1 MNMKKTMVSLA
12 AASLIATSAMAADK
26 GIDIETTGQAV
37 LYYNTAGT
45 NATNGADLFKNK
57 SSVANFGIQLNLNA
71 DLKNNFTFGS
81 QINYLGTLGLEKGIV
96 SGTMQN
102 TNGNITENN
111 IADDIYLS
119 KIFIAKKMG
128 NTTLK
133 LGRQELP
140 KSLSPLAFSE
150 GWNVFK
156 NTFDAMLV
164 VNSDIPNT
172 TIVGAYVAKGNGNGF
187 GNNMSSFT
195 DLVVKADNGVAG
207 TVGGAALM
215 LTVANKSIPMTA
227 ITATYYHL
235 RGITTPAVPGRN
247 INADAVWFDAKIA
260 GKSMPAGLNIG
271 LQAGSIMP
279 DDFNNLPG
287 VAMEDTVAMGIKIG
301 AKPVKGLSLCAAYT
315 SVSGDDNTAT
325 GAHVNVAVK
334 NTTGVKTPLYTQ
346 MIANQ
351 DWIALDS
358 DTFMLKG
365 AYNMGEAGKIILQGS
380 MSSTGKSSLKTY
392 TNAAG
397 ITDGSDLLDIELVYK
412 VKVGGVNLLAAYISQ
427 DWDKNAGATAAAD
440 HKDIVRFVARY
451 NF

>member
-1 MNMKKTMVSLA
+1 
-12 AASLIATSAMAADK
+12 
-26 GIDIETTGQAV
+26 
-37 LYYNTAGT
+37 
-45 NATNGADLFKNK
+45 
-57 SSVANFGIQLNLNA
+57 
-71 DLKNNFTFGS
+71 
-81 QINYLGTLGLEKGIV
+81 
-96 SGTMQN
+96 
-102 TNGNITENN
+102 
-111 IADDIYLS
+111 
-119 KIFIAKKMG
+119 MG
-128 NTTLK
+128 NTTIK

-164 VNSDIPNT
+164 VNSDIPDT
-172 TIVGAYVAKGNGNGF
+172 TIVAAYVAKGNGNGF

-195 DLVVKADNGVAG
+195 DLVVKSDTVNT

-227 ITATYYHL
+227 ITATYYNL
-235 RGITTPAVPGRN
+235 RGVAPGV
-247 INADAVWFDAKIA
+247 IPGQTIDADAVWFDAKIA
-260 GKSMPAGLNIG
+260 GKSMPAGLNVG
-271 LQAGSIMP
+271 LQAGAIMP
-279 DDFNNLPG
+279 DNFKNVPT
-287 VAMEDTVAMGIKIG
+287 VVMEDTMAYGIKIG
-301 AKPVKGLSLCAAYT
+301 AKPIKGLSLCAAYT
-315 SVSGDDNTAT
+315 SVSGDDDTAA

-358 DTFMLKG
+358 DTFMLRG
-365 AYNMGEAGKIILQGS
+365 AYNMGEAGKIILQGAA
-380 MSSTGKSSLKTY
+380 SSTGKSSLKTY

-397 ITDGSDLLDIELVYK
+397 QTNGQDLLDIELIYK

-427 DWDKNAGATAAAD
+427 DWDKNALATTAAD